1 MSRFL
6 SAAVAAGGVLLVCN
20 AAAGPL
26 TRAQIPATAKWV
38 MHVDVDRLA
47 ASQTCMVLT
56 NNPASGRAFV
66 NALARYRALLGVD
79 PLHDLRHVTL
89 YGEDVTGNRGV
100 ALVSGNLRADTITRS
115 LSAYPQYRNTPW
127 GSWTLHKWRDRAT
140 GTEMNACL
148 YSSRLLVIGSDES
161 GVAGALNVLS
171 GAKPNM
177 IKGKSSLVLPQ
188 PRDGVFFTAA
198 SRGYSG
204 AEADPLKAMILRNTD
219 SATLQI
225 GETAGKV
232 NAGLLLN
239 AVSPDAALQIEQI
252 LNGLILT
259 ATLSD
264 NQSGLARLAGL
275 SEVSR
280 QDRTVGL
287 QLRCP
292 AWQAAAALSQAI
304 LSAP

>member
-1 MSRFL
+1 MPRFF
-6 SAAVAAGGVLLVCN
+6 SAAAAGVALLAMS

-26 TRAQIPATAKWV
+26 TKAQIPATAKWV
-38 MHVDVDRLA
+38 MHVDIDRLA
-47 ASQTCMVLT
+47 ASQTCAVLT
-56 NNPASGRAFV
+56 NNPASGKAFL
-66 NALARYRALLGVD
+66 NTLARYRALLGVD
-79 PLHDLRHVTL
+79 PLRDLRQVTL
-89 YGEDVTGNRGV
+89 YGEDVTGTRGV
-100 ALVSGNLRADTITRS
+100 ALISGNLRADTITRS
-115 LSAYPQYRNTPW
+115 LSAYPQYRSAPW
-127 GSWTLHKWRDRAT
+127 GGWTLHKWRDRAS
-140 GTEMNACL
+140 GKEMNACL

-177 IKGKSSLVLPQ
+177 IKGRSTLVLPQ

-198 SRGYSG
+198 SRGYTG
-204 AEADPLKAMILRNTD
+204 TEENPLKAMILRNTD
-219 SATLQI
+219 SATVQI

-239 AVSPDAALQIEQI
+239 AVSPEAALQIEQI

-264 NQSGLARLAGL
+264 DPSGLARLAAL

-287 QLRCP
+287 HLQCP
-292 AWQAAAALSQAI
+292 ARQAAAALVSAI
-304 LSAP
+304 LSSH

>member
-1 MSRFL
+1 
-6 SAAVAAGGVLLVCN
+6 
-20 AAAGPL
+20 
-26 TRAQIPATAKWV
+26 
-38 MHVDVDRLA
+38 
-47 ASQTCMVLT
+47 
-56 NNPASGRAFV
+56 
-66 NALARYRALLGVD
+66 
-79 PLHDLRHVTL
+79 
-89 YGEDVTGNRGV
+89 
-100 ALVSGNLRADTITRS
+100 
-115 LSAYPQYRNTPW
+115 
-127 GSWTLHKWRDRAT
+127 
-140 GTEMNACL
+140 MNACL

-177 IKGKSSLVLPQ
+177 IKGRSTLVLPQ

-198 SRGYSG
+198 SRGYTG
-204 AEADPLKAMILRNTD
+204 TEENPLKAMILRNTD
-219 SATLQI
+219 SATVQI

-239 AVSPDAALQIEQI
+239 AVSPEAALQIEQI

-264 NQSGLARLAGL
+264 DPSGLARLAAL

-287 QLRCP
+287 HLQCP
-292 AWQAAAALSQAI
+292 ARQAAAALVSAI
-304 LSAP
+304 LSSH